1 MLRAFLGHSA
11 SELLYHDLL
20 EKVASSHPM
29 MLKIISPDIV
39 RKRFGQSGDIALDS
53 GVVPYQKVVLAAVR
67 KNGLALQ
74 YAVPMYVNDEI
85 VLEAVRNN
93 GLALEWASPQHVND
107 EIVLEAVRNNGL
119 ALEWASPQHRMDKGI
134 VFEAV
139 RQNAAALQWASAQC
153 RADRHVANQEVWHGL
168 AQQAALGRE
177 RKTRMRRCLVFEANR
192 VANPL
197 PQCVAQLV
205 GNTLRNADRS

>member
-1 MLRAFLGHSA
+1 
-11 SELLYHDLL
+11 
-20 EKVASSHPM
+20 M
-29 MLKIISPDIV
+29 MLKIISPHIV

-67 KNGLALQ
+67 KNGFALQ
-74 YAVPMYVNDEI
+74 HAVPMY
-85 VLEAVRNN
+85 
-93 GLALEWASPQHVND
+93 VND

-153 RADRHVANQEVWHGL
+153 RADRHVANQEVWL
-168 AQQAALGRE
+168 KCVKAFM
-177 RKTRMRRCLVFEANR
+177 RMRRELPEYLMHDAEFRRLAGLRTRSSPTFNM
-192 VANPL
+192 ALGPL
-197 PQCVAQLV
+197 SIWPQAHFQYGLRPTFNMAYGTASFLKQCVYP
-205 GNTLRNADRS
+205 